1 MNFNRKTKMTESGTQ
16 NKPKFTTAEKV
27 KIGVMASISLVV
39 GAQFLGFNS
48 FGYVK
53 GMFSEAP
60 AVDDRYAK
68 LGSLTAT
75 TSPAP
80 MTTLPISLPNESSTV
95 EPSTS
100 SKPTSPPKPGPTS
113 STKNKNE
120 ATTKDDMSFVVAPDY
135 RTVLAAVQLI
145 DNAVNS
151 DVEKQWVALR
161 LQLNAERERN
171 RIAQIRLSRTKAD
184 AEAAEYRKQT
194 KDILD
199 QIESSDTVVTTT
211 STSSEINLLSVNS
224 NYVDLMVDGKSY
236 SFKGVDSVVGNY
248 KITKI
253 DSNNACASFK
263 HKNANVTKVCI

>member
-1 MNFNRKTKMTESGTQ
+1 MNFNRKTQTTESGTQ
-16 NKPKFTTAEKV
+16 NKPKFSTADKV

-60 AVDDRYAK
+60 TVDDSYAK

-75 TSPAP
+75 TSPGP
-80 MTTLPISLPNESSTV
+80 MTTLPSSLPNASSTV

-100 SKPTSPPKPGPTS
+100 SMPTSLPKPGPTA
-113 STKNKNE
+113 STKNKTE
-120 ATTKDDMSFVVAPDY
+120 TTAKDEMSFVVAPDY

-199 QIESSDTVVTTT
+199 QIESSETVVATA

-236 SFKGVDSVVGNY
+236 SFKGVDSVVGDY

>member
-1 MNFNRKTKMTESGTQ
+1 MKFTRNTKKTEPSST
-16 NKPKFTTAEKV
+16 NKPKLSKGDKV
-27 KIGVMASISLVV
+27 KIGVMASILLVV
-39 GAQFLGFNS
+39 GAQFLGLNS
-48 FGYVK
+48 FGYLK
-53 GMFSEAP
+53 GIFSEPP
-60 AVDDRYAK
+60 AIDDSYAK
-68 LGSLTAT
+68 LSSLTT
-75 TSPAP
+75 PSSQKP
-80 MTTLPISLPNESSTV
+80 TTLPSILPNASSTLDMPPSKIPAD
-95 EPSTS
+95 EPNQSRS
-100 SKPTSPPKPGPTS
+100 ASI
-113 STKNKNE
+113 KNDNE
-120 ATTKDDMSFVVAPDY
+120 VPVKEDLSFIVAPDY

-145 DNAVNS
+145 DNAINS

-199 QIESSDTVVTTT
+199 QIETSDAVVATS

-236 SFKGVDSVVGNY
+236 SFKGVDSVVGDY